1 MDLFYDVGFIP
12 IMLDLFQLCWIY
24 SNYVGF
30 IPIMCVLVFLRR
42 NP

>member
-24 SNYVGF
+24 SNYVCSCF
-30 IPIMCVLVFLRR
+30 FKEKSL
-42 NP
+42 NPKLS